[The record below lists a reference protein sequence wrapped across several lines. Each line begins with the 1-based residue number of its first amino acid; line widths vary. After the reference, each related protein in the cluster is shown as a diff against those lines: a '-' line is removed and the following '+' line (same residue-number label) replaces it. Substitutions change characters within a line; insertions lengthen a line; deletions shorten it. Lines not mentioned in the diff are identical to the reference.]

1 MSDALALPSL
11 TASALTQLLD
21 FLLRRADVMLNRRA
35 DSNRAD
41 PAEDSHVPEV
51 VTQIPGSFDFDPTA
65 LTQETTHH
73 ISSLVQL
80 LGLYSEHPELIR
92 GDDGRLLRS
101 LAALRSAL
109 EGVYGRPIALQGE
122 NRRGGVRVRQDEDE
136 VYGQVR
142 GIKARRVGDG
152 ADGEIIQTSKIVHR
166 GAEVIGAEFDEFG

>member
-65 LTQETTHH
+65 LTQETTRH

-109 EGVYGRPIALQGE
+109 EGVYGQPITLQGE
-122 NRRGGVRVRQDEDE
+122 DRRSGVRVRQDEDE
-136 VYGQVR
+136 VYGEVL
-142 GIKARRVGDG
+142 GVKARRVGDG
-152 ADGEIIQTSKIVHR
+152 ANADITQTSKIVHR
-166 GAEVIGAEFDEFG
+166 GAKVIGAEFDEFG